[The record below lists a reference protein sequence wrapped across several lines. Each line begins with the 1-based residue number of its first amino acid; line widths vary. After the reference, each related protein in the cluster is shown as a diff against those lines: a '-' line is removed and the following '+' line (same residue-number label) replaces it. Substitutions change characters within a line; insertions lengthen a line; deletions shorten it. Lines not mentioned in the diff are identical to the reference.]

1 MVVRLGEPDKIYTI
15 VKLPIQNINDK
26 IKTDEYPEKIKFFN
40 WSLIDFKKEIP
51 FDWRTFI

>member
-15 VKLPIQNINDK
+15 VKLPIQNIKDK

-40 WSLIDFKKEIP
+40 
-51 FDWRTFI
+51 